1 MVMTAT
7 ELVKASPAESA
18 WSEIALPT
26 QMMMS
31 N

>member
-18 WSEIALPT
+18 WSEMPLPAQIIT
-26 QMMMS
+26 S